1 MKKAIGYTRSSVK
14 ISNEEEETIIHCRKS
29 LLFNNSD
36 IWIKK
41 DVNKDFDVTMRS
53 FHGAEICDLVD
64 FYVLYILSIKC
75 RKDLNGLYRDDD
87 LACFIKISGPQ
98 VDRVRRDFINIFR
111 KEFQLNIV
119 YEANL
124 KIVNFLKVTWI

>member
-1 MKKAIGYTRSSVK
+1 
-14 ISNEEEETIIHCRKS
+14 
-29 LLFNNSD
+29 
-36 IWIKK
+36 
-41 DVNKDFDVTMRS
+41 MRS

-75 RKDLNGLYRDDD
+75 RKDLNGLYRHDD

-119 YEANL
+119 CEANL
-124 KIVNFLKVTWI
+124 KIVNFLKVNWI